1 MDIIIGMEGEIKIK
15 LGVVRDMGSGNFI
28 IKIFYLTCT
37 FAGYALYLSHSFP
50 AIYIAIP
57 CVRWEKMGGV
67 GQCLKY

>member
-15 LGVVRDMGSGNFI
+15 LGVVRDMGSGGFA

-50 AIYIAIP
+50 AIHIS
-57 CVRWEKMGGV
+57 GD
-67 GQCLKY
+67 